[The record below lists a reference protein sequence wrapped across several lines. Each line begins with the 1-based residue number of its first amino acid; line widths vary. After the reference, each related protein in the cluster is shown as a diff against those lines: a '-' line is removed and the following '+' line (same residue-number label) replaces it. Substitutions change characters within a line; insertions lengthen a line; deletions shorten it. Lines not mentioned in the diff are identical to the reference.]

1 VSSRVVRRAERIA
14 FTRARSARVF
24 TAAVVY
30 TATAMPVEP
39 SDEELML
46 RYGSGDAAA
55 FDLLYSRHRGGVF
68 RYLLRQCGSRA
79 GAEELMQDVWLN
91 LIQARGRYQV
101 EAKFTTWLYTL
112 AHNRLIDH
120 FRRHQGPKLVSLDGD
135 GEDDPMELPAQGT
148 SQPERQAQGR
158 QQAAHLLWLVESL
171 PAVQREAFLLH
182 EEGGLSLEQIAEVT
196 GAGRETVK
204 SRLRYAL
211 DKLREGMKDHL

>member
-1 VSSRVVRRAERIA
+1 
-14 FTRARSARVF
+14 
-24 TAAVVY
+24 
-30 TATAMPVEP
+30 MPVEP

-55 FDLLYSRHRGGVF
+55 FDLLYTRHRGGVF
-68 RYLLRQCGSRA
+68 RYLLRQSGSRA
-79 GAEELMQDVWLN
+79 AAEELLQDIWLN
-91 LIQARGRYQV
+91 LIQARARYTV

-120 FRRHQGPKLVSLDGD
+120 FRRHQGPQLVSLDGD
-135 GEDDPMELPAQGT
+135 GEDGSLELPAQST
-148 SQPERQAQGR
+148 VQPERRAQAR
-158 QQAAHLLWLVESL
+158 EQAARLLWLVEAL
-171 PAVQREAFLLH
+171 PAAQREAFLLH
-182 EEGGLSLEQIAEVT
+182 EEGGLSLEQIAAIT